1 MRNGGRTPVA
11 GLVHAFTLL
20 LVILLAAPLARHI
33 PLACMSAILINVA
46 LNMGDWHEFK
56 VMTRYTRGRMGTLL
70 ITFSLTVVFDLT
82 VAVEMG
88 ILWASILLIRRLAQ
102 VTTIV
107 RLGEPDGDRL
117 AHQVALFEARGTLF
131 FGAAESLETLVLG
144 SERGVRV
151 VVLDLEHVSYMDS
164 TAVNVLRTT
173 HDQLYARSIV
183 LLLCGVQ
190 LQPASLIRRSGFLGV
205 LGPLSI
211 FADRP
216 SALQG
221 ARQILVS
228 KVRSEQTG

>member
-1 MRNGGRTPVA
+1 M
-11 GLVHAFTLL
+11 
-20 LVILLAAPLARHI
+20 
-33 PLACMSAILINVA
+33 
-46 LNMGDWHEFK
+46 
-56 VMTRYTRGRMGTLL
+56 
-70 ITFSLTVVFDLT
+70 
-82 VAVEMG
+82 
-88 ILWASILLIRRLAQ
+88 
-102 VTTIV
+102 
-107 RLGEPDGDRL
+107 
-117 AHQVALFEARGTLF
+117 
-131 FGAAESLETLVLG
+131 
-144 SERGVRV
+144 RV